1 MRRLLVLAVA
11 AASLLVA
18 VAAPIVAGDGPR
30 RFAASL
36 DSFQETPSTLSEA
49 GRGSFT
55 ARIEG
60 DTIRYRLRFSH
71 LTGAPTQAHIHF
83 GARALSGGISAWLCE
98 SATNTHPSNPPDC
111 PTSTSGEVSGVIDAA
126 DVIGPAG
133 QGIAPGE
140 FGELLRAMRAGA
152 TYANVHTQKW
162 PSGEIRGQI
171 GRGDG

>member
-1 MRRLLVLAVA
+1 VLVLAFA

-18 VAAPIVAGDGPR
+18 IAVPIVSGDGPR
-30 RFAASL
+30 RFAANL
-36 DSFQETPSTLSEA
+36 DSYQETPNTLSEA

-60 DTIRYRLRFSH
+60 NTIRYRLRFSN

-83 GARALSGGISAWLCE
+83 GARALTGGISAWLCE
-98 SATNTHPSNPPDC
+98 SATNTHPTNPPDC
-111 PTSTSGEVSGVIDAA
+111 PTSPSGEVSGVIDAA
-126 DVIGPAG
+126 DVIGPNG

-140 FGELLRAMRAGA
+140 FAELIRAMRAGA
-152 TYANVHTQKW
+152 TYANIHTVKW
-162 PSGEIRGQI
+162 GSGEIRGQI